1 MIAGDLDQSGLLE
14 ALEARLRW
22 GSRGNG
28 PGQLADNLEAVDLGQ
43 GHSTVTIG
51 GRELWEHCEGKRYWL
66 TTRGAGEDRDVVRL
80 NAEQIA
86 QYVTQGRDRDP
97 EAAHARD
104 LAAALRA
111 RDSALFHHAWQTELL
126 RRPAPAPGTPGWR
139 PRWHMRK
146 NTTSHEFGS
155 YEAQHADL
163 ERHAAQIAAADAVIA
178 ALTERGPARPVQASL
193 F

>member
-1 MIAGDLDQSGLLE
+1 MIADDLDQSGLLE

-28 PGQLADNLEAVDLGQ
+28 PGQLADDLEAVDLGQ
-43 GHSTVTIG
+43 GHGTVTIG
-51 GRELWEHCEGKRYWL
+51 GRELWEHCEGKRYRL
-66 TTRGAGEDRDVVRL
+66 TTRGAGEDRDVARL
-80 NAEQIA
+80 TAEQIA
-86 QYVTQGRDRDP
+86 QYVAQGRDRDP
-97 EAAHARD
+97 DAAHARD
-104 LAAALRA
+104 LAAARRA
-111 RDSALFHHAWQTELL
+111 RDTALFHHAWQTELL

-146 NTTSHEFGS
+146 NTTFHEFGS

-163 ERHAAQIAAADAVIA
+163 QRHAEQIAAADAVIA